1 MRLICH
7 RYSYQFKQARR
18 SASLSTFAFVLLAV
32 TACVFA
38 QSSRPAESIESAR
51 ALVAANQLPQANEM
65 LSTLVTRDP
74 QNLAAW
80 QELGEVQLAQSL
92 NDDAMKSFEAVLKV
106 KPDSPKAQTGE
117 VRAAIAAALADR
129 AGGNSNGA
137 LGCLAR
143 AKGYVPESVE
153 LLVAFGIQA
162 DSMKIYKD
170 ADEALSQAHKLDPQN
185 ERALYALAHVELD
198 EQRMGDAESHLREY
212 LKLRDDDASAHYGLG
227 HLLYM
232 LSKDDE
238 AKAEL
243 ERSISLQPHQ
253 TESYYELGQI
263 ALDSHDD
270 ATARQDYAKVLVA
283 APNHGGALTGMGV
296 LAFRAKDYTAA
307 ESYLKQAVSYAPD
320 YVTAHRYY
328 AMTLA
333 RLGQKEQ
340 SERESQLA
348 QQLTEEQ
355 NKLRRGYTLRQ
366 IP

>member
-1 MRLICH
+1 
-7 RYSYQFKQARR
+7 
-18 SASLSTFAFVLLAV
+18 
-32 TACVFA
+32 
-38 QSSRPAESIESAR
+38 
-51 ALVAANQLPQANEM
+51 M
-65 LSTLVTRDP
+65 LSTLVARDP
-74 QNLAAW
+74 HNLTAW
-80 QELGEVQLAQSL
+80 EELGEVQLAQSL
-92 NDDAMKSFEAVLKV
+92 NDDAMKSFEAVLKL
-106 KPDSPKAQTGE
+106 KPDSPRAQAGE

-129 AGGNSNGA
+129 AAGNSNGA
-137 LGCLAR
+137 LACLVR

-153 LLVAFGIQA
+153 LLVDFGIQA

-170 ADEALSQAHKLDPQN
+170 ADEALSEAHKLDPQN
-185 ERALYALAHVELD
+185 ELALYAIAHVELD
-198 EQRMGDAESHLREY
+198 EQKMGDAESHLREY

-232 LSKDDE
+232 LSRDDE

-270 ATARQDYAKVLVA
+270 ATARQDYEKVLIG

-296 LAFRAKDYTAA
+296 LAFRAKNYTAA

-340 SERESQLA
+340 SERESALA

-355 NKLRRGYTLRQ
+355 NKLRRGYTLGQ